1 MTMSFL
7 LEKESGTRHL
17 VMGNEAMARGV
28 LEAGVRVAAGYPG
41 TPSSEIIEVL
51 SGVAAQQKMYTEWSV
66 NEKVALEVA
75 AAASFS
81 GLRSLAVMKQVGM
94 NVAADYLL
102 HLALRGTRGGMVL
115 ISCED
120 PGGLSSTNEGE
131 SRPYAKMMEFPLL
144 EPGDFQ
150 EAKDMVRWAYDLSE
164 QLGIVVM
171 VRSVTRLSHAS
182 GNVVFGPLSD
192 LRGNAHF
199 DFSGTLLDPDHGPM
213 VNLPG
218 PVAGLHQRQQE
229 KMRHA
234 AALFETSPFNRYS
247 GPPNPDLLVITASAG
262 QLYTREALRILDLEN
277 RVGLL
282 KLGTTW
288 PLPADLLKGHLKRC
302 EKVLVVEE
310 VLPFLEE
317 NIHALAGREAAA
329 IGVKRFYGKH
339 GGTLPMTGELNPDLV
354 VAALCRIL
362 GLSHTPQP
370 EDYRRRAE
378 EIAPRGAPHRELT
391 FCPGCPHRASF
402 WGIHNALT
410 LDNRQG
416 FVSGDIGCYS
426 LGALPC
432 GFESLKTLHAMGS
445 GLGMASGFGKLGEFG
460 FDQPIVAVCGDST
473 FYHAVMPALVN
484 AIHNNAD
491 VTLVVLD
498 NRGTAMTGFQAHPG
512 LPVNALGQN
521 VPPVE
526 IPDVCRAMGAKV
538 RVCDPFDLETSRE
551 TLLEMIND
559 RDGVKVL
566 VLRQICA
573 LSPEKKGKKR
583 FEMSV
588 DSSTCLGETCG
599 CNRFCTR
606 IFKCPGLSW
615 DSRTGTARI
624 DEVICAGCG
633 VCASVCPS
641 GAIQRKE
648 TA

>member
-1 MTMSFL
+1 M
-7 LEKESGTRHL
+7 
-17 VMGNEAMARGV
+17 
-28 LEAGVRVAAGYPG
+28 
-41 TPSSEIIEVL
+41 
-51 SGVAAQQKMYTEWSV
+51 
-66 NEKVALEVA
+66 
-75 AAASFS
+75 
-81 GLRSLAVMKQVGM
+81 
-94 NVAADYLL
+94 
-102 HLALRGTRGGMVL
+102 
-115 ISCED
+115 
-120 PGGLSSTNEGE
+120 
-131 SRPYAKMMEFPLL
+131 L

-164 QLGIVVM
+164 QVGNVVM

-182 GNVVFGPLSD
+182 GNVVFGPLTEPTGKA
-192 LRGNAHF
+192 RF
-199 DFSGTLLDPDHGPM
+199 DFSGPLLDPDHGPM

-218 PVAGLHQRQQE
+218 PVAVLHQRQQE
-229 KMRHA
+229 TMRRA
-234 AALFETSPFNRYS
+234 AALFEASPFNRYS
-247 GPPNPDLLVITASAG
+247 GPQHPELLVITASAC
-262 QLYTREALRILDLEN
+262 QLYSREAIRVLRLEE

-288 PLPADLLKGHLKRC
+288 PLPADLLKGHLKQC
-302 EKVLVVEE
+302 DNVLVVEE

-317 NIHALAGREAAA
+317 NIHALAGREAAVV
-329 IGVKRFYGKH
+329 GVKRFYGKH
-339 GGTLPMTGELNPDLV
+339 DGTLPMTGELNPDLV
-354 VAALCRIL
+354 MAALCRVL
-362 GLSHTPQP
+362 GLSHTSQP
-370 EDYRRRAE
+370 EAYRRRAA

-402 WGIHNALT
+402 WGIHNALKM
-410 LDNRQG
+410 DNRQG

-445 GLGMASGFGKLGEFG
+445 GLGMASGFGKLGQFG

-512 LPVNALGQN
+512 LPVNALGQT

-538 RVCDPFDLETSRE
+538 RVCDPFDLETSRQ

-559 RDGVKVL
+559 PEGVKVL

-573 LSPEKKGKKR
+573 LSPERKGKKR

-588 DSSTCLGETCG
+588 DADTCLGEACG

-615 DSRTGTARI
+615 DSRTGKARI

-633 VCASVCPS
+633 VCASVCPT